1 MYEELLQVNDGYV
14 VTTSVLVAEKF
25 NKSHKAIIQKIESLI
40 KELEFCFKLSRFS
53 YFEKSSY
60 VDDWNHTQ
68 PMYLINRDGL
78 LLLTSGFTGT
88 DALQWKVMY
97 LEAFNTIQKNLVS
110 DKNSDNRLEIAR
122 IVATASDD
130 KLEYIRDLYPEYFS
144 RTSSIGSLEY
154 RSNVNSGYQKWI
166 EDLKITADWIHSF
179 PTTDIFL
186 GYMNY
191 CKDYNY
197 PWMGKK
203 IFYKTLENDFRL
215 SKRQKADRYQH
226 LAQ

>member
-1 MYEELLQVNDGYV
+1 MYENLLRVNNGRI

-25 NKSHKAIIQKIESLI
+25 NKSHKAIVQKIESLI
-40 KELEFCFKLSRFS
+40 NEIQLNLRLNQPNF
-53 YFEKSSY
+53 FEKSSH
-60 VDDWNHTQ
+60 VDEWGHTRT
-68 PMYLINRDGL
+68 MYFVSRVGL
-78 LLLTSGFTGT
+78 LVLTSGFTGAE
-88 DALQWKVMY
+88 ALQWKIMY
-97 LEAFNTIQKNLVS
+97 LAAFNTMEKTITS
-110 DKNSDNRLEIAR
+110 DTDNRLEIAR

-166 EDLKITADWIHSF
+166 EDMKINTEWIHSF
-179 PTTDIFL
+179 PTTDVFL
-186 GYMNY
+186 VYMNY
-191 CKDYNY
+191 CKDYNF
-197 PWMGKK
+197 PWMGKRN
-203 IFYKTLENDFRL
+203 FYKTLENDFRL